1 MGKVK
6 LSDIQVISQR
16 RIETPG
22 GDVLH
27 GLKAGEKSFVGFGEI
42 YFSWINKNSI
52 KAWKLHTRMTMNLI
66 VSLGNVRFVFGLKNS
81 DGNFEFRIEE
91 IGIDNYARIT
101 VPPGIWFGFKGLA
114 ASQSL
119 ITNIANI
126 PHDETEVERLSKSKI
141 NYEWV

>member
-126 PHDETEVERLSKSKI
+126 PHDETEVERLSKSEI